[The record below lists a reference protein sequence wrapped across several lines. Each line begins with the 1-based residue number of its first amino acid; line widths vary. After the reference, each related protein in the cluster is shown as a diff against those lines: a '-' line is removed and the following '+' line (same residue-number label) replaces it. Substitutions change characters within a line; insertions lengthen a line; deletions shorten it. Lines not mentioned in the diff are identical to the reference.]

1 MLDILTIVSYVL
13 LLGFKYKE
21 TKSLALETKLT

>member
-1 MLDILTIVSYVL
+1 MLDILTIVCYV

-21 TKSLALETKLT
+21 TKNLALEIKLT